1 MNIHVPHV
9 PASAE
14 WWLGPFVGG
23 ATGLM
28 TAATGLMYPLIL
40 LLASVGI
47 IESPA
52 SAKFPKKI
60 EEVAITQ

>member
-1 MNIHVPHV
+1 
-9 PASAE
+9 
-14 WWLGPFVGG
+14 
-23 ATGLM
+23 
-28 TAATGLMYPLIL
+28 MYPLIL

-52 SAKFPKKI
+52 SAKFPKRI